1 MKRNANGNGSVRK
14 ISVAR
19 DGKTYTYWQARYSA
33 GFDPGTGKQKQHS
46 ITGKTQKEVLQ
57 KLKAAT
63 AAIDNGSY
71 IEPSVMTVA
80 QWLQN
85 WSDNYLEGIKPS
97 TAYLYRRSIELYLT
111 PNLGAV
117 KLCALKTQQIQS
129 FYNDLLRPGKKNA
142 EPLSP
147 KTIKNI
153 HGILHKALQQA
164 VANGDI
170 RQNPADACSLP
181 KVVRKEMTVFDDD
194 AAAAFLRAIDGHPH
208 ELLYKIA
215 LFTGMREGE
224 LLGLTWDCIDFANG
238 TISVRQQARQEQKKG
253 GQYYFST
260 PKNGKGRVLT
270 VPQSVLALFRAQQ
283 DKQKEMVA
291 YAGTAWDNVHN
302 LVFTNAAGSFLSHR
316 TVYDCFKRIVKSI
329 GMETMRFHDLRHPY
343 VKHTTKIFSLRL
355 MDFQAQAYPDARR
368 KTRGACQLHRGG
380 QSQSPVRP
388 LCNRKRFSCL
398 PPQSKISRILY
409 AISMRLSGYT
419 STRSISSSASSVVSV
434 SASKI
439 ALDASLRLSCRA
451 CSSCFCF
458 ACANTAA

>member
-71 IEPSVMTVA
+71 IEPSAMTVA
-80 QWLQN
+80 QWLQS
-85 WSDNYLEGIKPS
+85 WSDNYLEGIKSS
-97 TAYLYRRSIELYLT
+97 TAYLYRRSIALYLT

-117 KLCALKTQQIQS
+117 KLCALKTQQIQA

-181 KVVRKEMTVFDDD
+181 KVFRKEMTVFDDD
-194 AAAAFLRAIDGHPH
+194 AAALHSFAQSTAIRTNCFIKLPSLPACGRA
-208 ELLYKIA
+208 
-215 LFTGMREGE
+215 
-224 LLGLTWDCIDFANG
+224 
-238 TISVRQQARQEQKKG
+238 
-253 GQYYFST
+253 
-260 PKNGKGRVLT
+260 
-270 VPQSVLALFRAQQ
+270 
-283 DKQKEMVA
+283 
-291 YAGTAWDNVHN
+291 
-302 LVFTNAAGSFLSHR
+302 SFW
-316 TVYDCFKRIVKSI
+316 
-329 GMETMRFHDLRHPY
+329 G
-343 VKHTTKIFSLRL
+343 
-355 MDFQAQAYPDARR
+355 
-368 KTRGACQLHRGG
+368 
-380 QSQSPVRP
+380 
-388 LCNRKRFSCL
+388 
-398 PPQSKISRILY
+398 
-409 AISMRLSGYT
+409 
-419 STRSISSSASSVVSV
+419 
-434 SASKI
+434 
-439 ALDASLRLSCRA
+439 
-451 CSSCFCF
+451 
-458 ACANTAA
+458 

>member
-19 DGKTYTYWQARYSA
+19 GGKTYTYWQARYSA

-71 IEPSVMTVA
+71 IEPSAMTVA
-80 QWLQN
+80 QWLQS

-97 TAYLYRRSIELYLT
+97 TAYLYRRSIALYLT

-117 KLCALKTQQIQS
+117 KLCALKTQQIQA

-224 LLGLTWDCIDFANG
+224 LLGLTWDCIDFTNG

-253 GQYYFST
+253 GQYYFPHRKTERGASW
-260 PKNGKGRVLT
+260 PSRRVCL
-270 VPQSVLALFRAQQ
+270 PCSVRSRTSRKKWLPMPGLLGTMYTIWCLPMRRAAFCHTALFMTASSESSSQSAW
-283 DKQKEMVA
+283 KPCASMIFVIAMLLLLSKMV
-291 YAGTAWDNVHN
+291 TI
-302 LVFTNAAGSFLSHR
+302 S
-316 TVYDCFKRIVKSI
+316 KR
-329 GMETMRFHDLRHPY
+329 F
-343 VKHTTKIFSLRL
+343 
-355 MDFQAQAYPDARR
+355 R
-368 KTRGACQLHRGG
+368 KTSAMRRQR
-380 QSQSPVRP
+380 
-388 LCNRKRFSCL
+388 L
-398 PPQSKISRILY
+398 PWTYTR
-409 AISMRLSGYT
+409 MRQI
-419 STRSISSSASSVVSV
+419 R
-434 SASKI
+434 
-439 ALDASLRLSCRA
+439 
-451 CSSCFCF
+451 
-458 ACANTAA
+458 

>member
-63 AAIDNGSY
+63 AAIDSGSY
-71 IEPSVMTVA
+71 IEPSAMTVA
-80 QWLQN
+80 QWLQS

-181 KVVRKEMTVFDDD
+181 KVIRKEMTVFDDD

-224 LLGLTWDCIDFANG
+224 LLGLTWDCIDFTNG

-253 GQYYFST
+253 GQYYF
-260 PKNGKGRVLT
+260 PHRKRKGARPGRPAECAYP
-270 VPQSVLALFRAQQ
+270 VPC
-283 DKQKEMVA
+283 
-291 YAGTAWDNVHN
+291 
-302 LVFTNAAGSFLSHR
+302 AAGQAERNGCLCRDCLGQCTQSG
-316 TVYDCFKRIVKSI
+316 VYQC
-329 GMETMRFHDLRHPY
+329 
-343 VKHTTKIFSLRL
+343 
-355 MDFQAQAYPDARR
+355 
-368 KTRGACQLHRGG
+368 GG
-380 QSQSPVRP
+380 QLSVTPH
-388 LCNRKRFSCL
+388 CL
-398 PPQSKISRILY
+398 
-409 AISMRLSGYT
+409 
-419 STRSISSSASSVVSV
+419 
-434 SASKI
+434 
-439 ALDASLRLSCRA
+439 
-451 CSSCFCF
+451 
-458 ACANTAA
+458 

>member
-19 DGKTYTYWQARYSA
+19 GGKTYTYWQARYSA

-57 KLKAAT
+57 KLKATT

-71 IEPSVMTVA
+71 IEPSAMTVA
-80 QWLQN
+80 QWLQI

-97 TAYLYRRSIELYLT
+97 TAYLYRRSIDLYLT

-181 KVVRKEMTVFDDD
+181 KVFRKEMTVFDDD

-224 LLGLTWDCIDFANG
+224 LLGLTWDCIDFTNG
-238 TISVRQQARQEQKKG
+238 MISVRQQARQEQKKG

-283 DKQKEMVA
+283 DKQKEIAA
-291 YAGTAWDNVHN
+291 YAGTVWDNVHN

-329 GMETMRFHDLRHPY
+329 GMETMRFHDLRHSY
-343 VKHTTKIFSLRL
+343 AVASIKNGDDI
-355 MDFQAQAYPDARR
+355 
-368 KTRGACQLHRGG
+368 KTVQENLGHA
-380 QSQSPVRP
+380 
-388 LCNRKRFSCL
+388 
-398 PPQSKISRILY
+398 
-409 AISMRLSGYT
+409 
-419 STRSISSSASSVVSV
+419 
-434 SASKI
+434 
-439 ALDASLRLSCRA
+439 
-451 CSSCFCF
+451 
-458 ACANTAA
+458 TAAFTLDVYAHATNQMKKASADRMEQYIQTLQGE

>member
-19 DGKTYTYWQARYSA
+19 GGKTYTYWQARYSA

-71 IEPSVMTVA
+71 IEPSAMTVA
-80 QWLQN
+80 QWLQI

-97 TAYLYRRSIELYLT
+97 TAYLYRRSIALYLT

-117 KLCALKTQQIQS
+117 KLCALKTQQIQA

-194 AAAAFLRAIDGHPH
+194 GAVAFLRAIDGHPH

-224 LLGLTWDCIDFANG
+224 LLGLTWDCIDFTNG

-253 GQYYFST
+253 GEYYFST

-283 DKQKEMVA
+283 DKQKEMA
-291 YAGTAWDNVHN
+291 AHAGTAWDNVHN

-316 TVYDCFKRIVKSI
+316 TVYDCFKRIGNAI
-329 GMETMRFHDLRHPY
+329 GMETMRFHDLRHSY
-343 VKHTTKIFSLRL
+343 AVASIKNGDDI
-355 MDFQAQAYPDARR
+355 
-368 KTRGACQLHRGG
+368 KTVQENLGHA
-380 QSQSPVRP
+380 
-388 LCNRKRFSCL
+388 
-398 PPQSKISRILY
+398 
-409 AISMRLSGYT
+409 
-419 STRSISSSASSVVSV
+419 
-434 SASKI
+434 
-439 ALDASLRLSCRA
+439 
-451 CSSCFCF
+451 
-458 ACANTAA
+458 TAAFTLDVYAHATNQMKKASADRMEQYIQNLQGE

>member
-71 IEPSVMTVA
+71 IEPSAMTVA
-80 QWLQN
+80 QWLQS

-97 TAYLYRRSIELYLT
+97 TAYLYRRSIALYLT

-117 KLCALKTQQIQS
+117 KLCALKTQQIQA

-181 KVVRKEMTVFDDD
+181 KVVRKEMAVFDDD

-224 LLGLTWDCIDFANG
+224 LLGLTWDCIDFTNG
-238 TISVRQQARQEQKKG
+238 MISVRQQARQEQKKG

-283 DKQKEMVA
+283 DKQKEMA
-291 YAGTAWDNVHN
+291 AHAGTAWDNVHN

-316 TVYDCFKRIVKSI
+316 TPKRDAIRMDGISFWQAAPI
-329 GMETMRFHDLRHPY
+329 
-343 VKHTTKIFSLRL
+343 KISAVFLVFS
-355 MDFQAQAYPDARR
+355 MVSAFFG
-368 KTRGACQLHRGG
+368 KVFGACCFILLVAAVQPKKILWDLWNPAR
-380 QSQSPVRP
+380 SA
-388 LCNRKRFSCL
+388 RFC
-398 PPQSKISRILY
+398 Q
-409 AISMRLSGYT
+409 
-419 STRSISSSASSVVSV
+419 RSAPW
-434 SASKI
+434 
-439 ALDASLRLSCRA
+439 RLSC
-451 CSSCFCF
+451 F
-458 ACANTAA
+458 ARFRS

>member
-19 DGKTYTYWQARYSA
+19 GGKTYTYWQARYSA

-63 AAIDNGSY
+63 AAIDSGSY
-71 IEPSVMTVA
+71 IEPSAMTVA
-80 QWLQN
+80 QWLQS
-85 WSDNYLEGIKPS
+85 WSDNYLEGIKSS
-97 TAYLYRRSIELYLT
+97 TAYLYRRSIALYLT

-117 KLCALKTQQIQS
+117 KLCALKTQQIQA

-194 AAAAFLRAIDGHPH
+194 AAAAFLRAIGGHPH

-224 LLGLTWDCIDFANG
+224 LLGLTWDCIDFTNG
-238 TISVRQQARQEQKKG
+238 MISVRQQARQEQKKG

-260 PKNGKGRVLT
+260 PKNGKGASWPSRRVCL
-270 VPQSVLALFRAQQ
+270 PCSVRSRTSRKKWLPMPGLLGIMYTIWCLPMRQAAFCHTALF
-283 DKQKEMVA
+283 M
-291 YAGTAWDNVHN
+291 TASN
-302 LVFTNAAGSFLSHR
+302 GSSSQSEWRPCASMIFVIATPLPLSKMA
-316 TVYDCFKRIVKSI
+316 TISKR
-329 GMETMRFHDLRHPY
+329 F
-343 VKHTTKIFSLRL
+343 
-355 MDFQAQAYPDARR
+355 R
-368 KTRGACQLHRGG
+368 KTSAMRQQR
-380 QSQSPVRP
+380 SPWT
-388 LCNRKRFSCL
+388 CTH
-398 PPQSKISRILY
+398 
-409 AISMRLSGYT
+409 MRQI
-419 STRSISSSASSVVSV
+419 R
-434 SASKI
+434 
-439 ALDASLRLSCRA
+439 
-451 CSSCFCF
+451 
-458 ACANTAA
+458 

>member
-19 DGKTYTYWQARYSA
+19 DVKTYTYWQARYSA

-71 IEPSVMTVA
+71 VEPSAMTVA
-80 QWLQN
+80 QWLQI

-97 TAYLYRRSIELYLT
+97 TAYLYRRSIALYLT

-117 KLCALKTQQIQS
+117 KLCALKTQQIQA

-181 KVVRKEMTVFDDD
+181 KVIRKEMTVFDDD

-224 LLGLTWDCIDFANG
+224 LLGLTWDCIDFTNG

-260 PKNGKGRVLT
+260 PKNGKGRVLA
-270 VPQSVLALFRAQQ
+270 VPQC
-283 DKQKEMVA
+283 A
-291 YAGTAWDNVHN
+291 YPVPC
-302 LVFTNAAGSFLSHR
+302 AAGQAERNGCLCRDCLGQCTQSGVYQCGRQLSVTPH
-316 TVYDCFKRIVKSI
+316 
-329 GMETMRFHDLRHPY
+329 
-343 VKHTTKIFSLRL
+343 
-355 MDFQAQAYPDARR
+355 
-368 KTRGACQLHRGG
+368 
-380 QSQSPVRP
+380 
-388 LCNRKRFSCL
+388 CL
-398 PPQSKISRILY
+398 
-409 AISMRLSGYT
+409 
-419 STRSISSSASSVVSV
+419 
-434 SASKI
+434 
-439 ALDASLRLSCRA
+439 
-451 CSSCFCF
+451 
-458 ACANTAA
+458 

>member
-14 ISVAR
+14 ISVTR

-63 AAIDNGSY
+63 AAIDSGSY
-71 IEPSVMTVA
+71 IEPSAMTVA
-80 QWLQN
+80 QWLQS

-97 TAYLYRRSIELYLT
+97 TAYLYRRSIALYLT

-117 KLCALKTQQIQS
+117 KLCALKTQQIQA

-194 AAAAFLRAIDGHPH
+194 AAASFLRAIDGHPH

-224 LLGLTWDCIDFANG
+224 LLGLTWDCIDFTNG

-270 VPQSVLALFRAQQ
+270 VPQSVLTLFRAQQ
-283 DKQKEMVA
+283 DQQKEMAA
-291 YAGTAWDNVHN
+291 YAWCLPMRQAAFCHTA
-302 LVFTNAAGSFLSHR
+302 LFMTASSGSSSRSACRPCASMIFVIAMLLPLSKMA
-316 TVYDCFKRIVKSI
+316 TISKR
-329 GMETMRFHDLRHPY
+329 F
-343 VKHTTKIFSLRL
+343 
-355 MDFQAQAYPDARR
+355 R
-368 KTRGACQLHRGG
+368 KTSA
-380 QSQSPVRP
+380 
-388 LCNRKRFSCL
+388 
-398 PPQSKISRILY
+398 
-409 AISMRLSGYT
+409 MRLQRLPWT
-419 STRSISSSASSVVSV
+419 CTRMRQI
-434 SASKI
+434 
-439 ALDASLRLSCRA
+439 R
-451 CSSCFCF
+451 
-458 ACANTAA
+458 

>member
-1 MKRNANGNGSVRK
+1 MRK

-19 DGKTYTYWQARYSA
+19 GGKTYTYWQARYSA

-71 IEPSVMTVA
+71 IEPSAMTVA
-80 QWLQN
+80 QWLQI

-97 TAYLYRRSIELYLT
+97 TAYLYRRSIALYLT

-117 KLCALKTQQIQS
+117 KLCALKTQQIQA

-170 RQNPADACSLP
+170 RQKPADACSLP

-194 AAAAFLRAIDGHPH
+194 GAVAFLRAIDGHPH

-224 LLGLTWDCIDFANG
+224 LLGLT
-238 TISVRQQARQEQKKG
+238 
-253 GQYYFST
+253 
-260 PKNGKGRVLT
+260 
-270 VPQSVLALFRAQQ
+270 
-283 DKQKEMVA
+283 
-291 YAGTAWDNVHN
+291 
-302 LVFTNAAGSFLSHR
+302 
-316 TVYDCFKRIVKSI
+316 
-329 GMETMRFHDLRHPY
+329 
-343 VKHTTKIFSLRL
+343 
-355 MDFQAQAYPDARR
+355 
-368 KTRGACQLHRGG
+368 
-380 QSQSPVRP
+380 
-388 LCNRKRFSCL
+388 
-398 PPQSKISRILY
+398 
-409 AISMRLSGYT
+409 
-419 STRSISSSASSVVSV
+419 
-434 SASKI
+434 
-439 ALDASLRLSCRA
+439 
-451 CSSCFCF
+451 
-458 ACANTAA
+458 